1 MGLGMGEVILILF
14 MLFGVAAPIMFWA
27 PGAWE
32 IIVILFLFGF
42 IGVIFAAFY
51 FLAKYLSTIGGKTC
65 PHCAVKINGA
75 AKVCR
80 YCHLD
85 VTGV

>member
-1 MGLGMGEVILILF
+1 MALGMGEVILI
-14 MLFGVAAPIMFWA
+14 MLV
-27 PGAWE
+27 
-32 IIVILFLFGF
+32 V
-42 IGVIFAAFY
+42 FAAFY
-51 FLAKYLSTIGGKTC
+51 FLAMRLTLIGGKTC
-65 PHCAVKINGA
+65 PHCAEKIKGD

>member
-1 MGLGMGEVILILF
+1 MALGLG
-14 MLFGVAAPIMFWA
+14 
-27 PGAWE
+27 E
-32 IIVILFLFGF
+32 IIVILFLLFVV
-42 IGVIFAAFY
+42 IGVIFAVFY
-51 FLAKYLSTIGGKTC
+51 FLARYLTVIGGKTC
-65 PHCAVKINGA
+65 PHCAEKIKGA